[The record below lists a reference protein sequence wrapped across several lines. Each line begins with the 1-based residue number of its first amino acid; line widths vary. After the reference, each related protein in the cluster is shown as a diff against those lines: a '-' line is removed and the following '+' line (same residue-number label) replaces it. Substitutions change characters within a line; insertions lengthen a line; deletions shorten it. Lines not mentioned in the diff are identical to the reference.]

1 MGLIIHRKRQ
11 KHLLVAVNPLGMRTY
26 DDNQEGDQTMD
37 EKMMNGCT
45 GNCRTCASACG
56 DEERGPGFFEKLEAF
71 SEYFSEVGEENLI
84 KILNDT
90 VTEWEKEEQ
99 EELK

>member
-1 MGLIIHRKRQ
+1 
-11 KHLLVAVNPLGMRTY
+11 
-26 DDNQEGDQTMD
+26 MD

-45 GNCRTCASACG
+45 GNCHTCASAC
-56 DEERGPGFFEKLEAF
+56 DTEKKGPSFFDKLETF

-90 VTEWEKEEQ
+90 VAEWEKEEN
-99 EELK
+99 EENEAKAGD